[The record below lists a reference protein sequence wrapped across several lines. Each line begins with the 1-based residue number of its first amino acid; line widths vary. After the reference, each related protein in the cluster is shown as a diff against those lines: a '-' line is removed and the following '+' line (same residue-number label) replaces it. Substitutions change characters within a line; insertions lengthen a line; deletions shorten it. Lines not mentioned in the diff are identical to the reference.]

1 MSSKI
6 DHAGTTPGLVGKV
19 ADKPPTVNMKC
30 KNPSCDSIEVVQVHI
45 PDQPH
50 QRVYK
55 CVKCHRSW
63 GANVGGAV
71 NL

>member
-1 MSSKI
+1 MKI
-6 DHAGTTPGLVGKV
+6 DHAGTTPGLMGK
-19 ADKPPTVNMKC
+19 ADEQTVIHMKC
-30 KNPSCDSIEVVQVHI
+30 KNQDCDSINAVQVHI
-45 PDQPH
+45 PNQPH

-63 GANVGGAV
+63 GANVGGAF